1 MPLPE
6 KPQLGD
12 PLAAAHPSQETLR
25 LLALRRSTTVKT
37 MTAPGPSSDQ
47 LTEIMEIGARVP
59 DHRRVC
65 PYRFI
70 VFDGGARAKIGHVFR
85 EGFLQD
91 NPDASDQEA
100 TLETQ
105 RFMRAPAIIAV
116 VFSPQTEH
124 RTPVWEQTLT
134 AGAVCQNMLLAANA
148 MGFAAQWLTEWY
160 AYNRHVLSAMGLEGH
175 EQIAGFLYFGTAEED
190 PKERPRVDAAS
201 LVTHWQKAD

>member
-1 MPLPE
+1 MPLPD

-12 PLAAAHPSQETLR
+12 SLPSAHPSDETLR

-37 MTAPGPSSDQ
+37 MNGPGPDAEQ
-47 LTEIMEIGARVP
+47 LAQIMEIGARVP

-70 VFDGGARAKIGHVFR
+70 VFDGEARAEIGPVFR

-91 NPDASDQEA
+91 NPDASEEAANQEA
-100 TLETQ
+100 H
-105 RFMRAPAIIAV
+105 RFMRAPTIVAV

-124 RTPVWEQTLT
+124 RTPLWEQSLT
-134 AGAVCQNMLLAANA
+134 AGAVCQNMLIAASA
-148 MGFAAQWLTEWY
+148 MGFAVQWLTEWY
-160 AYNRHVLSAMGLEGH
+160 AYNRHVLAAMGLETH

-201 LVTHWQKAD
+201 LITHWQKTA

>member
-12 PLAAAHPSQETLR
+12 PLAAAHPSEETLR

-37 MTAPGPSSDQ
+37 MIEPGPSPEQ
-47 LTEIMEIGARVP
+47 LAEIMEIGARVP

-65 PYRFI
+65 PYRFV
-70 VFDGGARAKIGHVFR
+70 VFDGDARAEIGPVFR
-85 EGFLQD
+85 EGFMQD
-91 NPDASDQEA
+91 NPDASDAEA
-100 TLETQ
+100 TLESH
-105 RFMRAPAIIAV
+105 RFMRAPVIIAV

-124 RTPVWEQTLT
+124 RTPIWEQTLT
-134 AGAVCQNMLLAANA
+134 AGAVCQNMLIAANA

-160 AYNRHVLSAMGLEGH
+160 AYNRHVLNAMGLEPH

-190 PKERPRVDAAS
+190 PKERPRVEAAS
-201 LVTHWQKAD
+201 LVSHWQKAD